1 MIELR
6 PLCRLGSRGGV
17 LNTTTSSAH
26 ADAGRAGLG
35 SEMESGWEEKQV
47 PLKHS
52 GSLQW
57 ALRSRMVSLLV
68 HEEGI
73 GGGFV

>member
-1 MIELR
+1 MIELG
-6 PLCRLGSRGGV
+6 PLCKLGTRGGV
-17 LNTTTSSAH
+17 LDTTTSSAR
-26 ADAGRAGLG
+26 ADAGRAVLG
-35 SEMESGWEEKQV
+35 SEMASGWEEKQV

-57 ALRSRMVSLLV
+57 ALSSRMLSLLV

-73 GGGFV
+73 GGG